1 MRRNTL
7 SAIFASSVAAV
18 AFAVSAV
25 PAHASRADTAALASS
40 SHPSPR
46 TSADCAYYLRSVG
59 YAVGPQRTQ
68 ACNDGASGVW
78 AAWGFCYA
86 RLVDGGVSKY
96 HADKA
101 CVLAESG

>member
-1 MRRNTL
+1 MHRNTL
-7 SAIFASSVAAV
+7 LAIFASCVAAV
-18 AFAVSAV
+18 AFAISAV
-25 PAHASRADTAALASS
+25 PAQAAPAETASRIGSN
-40 SHPSPR
+40 HPSPQ
-46 TSADCAYYLRSVG
+46 TSADCVYYLRAVG

-68 ACNDGASGVW
+68 ACNEGASGGW

-101 CVLAESG
+101 CVLAEGG